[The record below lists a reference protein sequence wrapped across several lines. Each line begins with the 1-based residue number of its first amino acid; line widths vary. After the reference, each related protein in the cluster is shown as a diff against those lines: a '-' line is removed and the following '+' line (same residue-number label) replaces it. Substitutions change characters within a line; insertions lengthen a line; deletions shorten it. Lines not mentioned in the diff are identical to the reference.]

1 MLQNVLNSI
10 RAAAYAINP
19 ETYHVT
25 FVNSYLRDLL
35 PEMKRG
41 ALCYEALMARNT
53 PCERCPFSYL
63 ENNGDTHYMEVYIQ
77 KLKKYLKIDA
87 VRIAGA
93 NGETAVVFTGYDVTK
108 RVENEKK
115 LHRMAF
121 FDFKFDFNLKN
132 QTAFMQ
138 DIEQR
143 TTAGKL
149 CFVFVGRLK
158 NLQHYNLVFGRES
171 GDTLLKQLIKYYFGL
186 YQSDKIYRIG
196 GTKITFI
203 ADTEEERIKMQELME
218 HPFSKEMERQHKN
231 FRPYIDFVE
240 IEVPK
245 FAHKTEQVIHNAE
258 YALSKTRFEDK
269 NHILYFTEKENLEM
283 QRRKKIIKILNKNDK
298 SFLERGFQVYYQPI
312 YHVKE
317 KRFSKCEALLRF
329 YDKELGWVSPMEFI
343 PIAEENGSI
352 SQLGKFVLEQACL
365 LLAKREKEHL
375 PPVQVNVNVS
385 AIEFASENFYEGIED
400 TITKYQ
406 INPKLL
412 HFEITESI
420 MMNSFAYIIIDIMNK
435 IIALGIGFSID
446 DFGTGYASFGYI
458 GALPL
463 QGIKIDKTFIDHM
476 IQSDVHMRIVNNV
489 VKFAKELQLNI
500 VAEGVEELEQYHV
513 LERLGCDYI
522 QGYVFSKPLPEQAFF
537 EFLTKNESV

>member
-1 MLQNVLNSI
+1 
-10 RAAAYAINP
+10 
-19 ETYHVT
+19 
-25 FVNSYLRDLL
+25 
-35 PEMKRG
+35 
-41 ALCYEALMARNT
+41 
-53 PCERCPFSYL
+53 
-63 ENNGDTHYMEVYIQ
+63 
-77 KLKKYLKIDA
+77 
-87 VRIAGA
+87 
-93 NGETAVVFTGYDVTK
+93 
-108 RVENEKK
+108 
-115 LHRMAF
+115 MAF
-121 FDFKFDFNLKN
+121 FDFNFDFNLKN

-143 TTAGKL
+143 TIAGKL

-196 GTKITFI
+196 GTKIAFI

-218 HPFSKEMERQHKN
+218 HPCSKEMERQNKS
-231 FRPYIDFVE
+231 FSPYIDFVE

-245 FAHKTEQVIHNAE
+245 FAHETEQVIHNAE

-283 QRRKKIIKILNKNDK
+283 QRRKKIIEILNKRDK

-312 YHVKE
+312 YDVKE
-317 KRFSKCEALLRF
+317 KRFSKCEVLLRF
-329 YDKELGWVSPMEFI
+329 Y
-343 PIAEENGSI
+343 
-352 SQLGKFVLEQACL
+352 
-365 LLAKREKEHL
+365 
-375 PPVQVNVNVS
+375 
-385 AIEFASENFYEGIED
+385 EGIKD

-420 MMNSFAYIIIDIMNK
+420 IMNSFAYIIDIMNK

-458 GALPL
+458 AALPL
-463 QGIKIDKTFIDHM
+463 QGIKIDKTFIDQM
-476 IQSDVHMRIVNNV
+476 IQSDVHMRIVNHV

-500 VAEGVEELEQYHV
+500 VAEGVEELEQYRV

-522 QGYVFSKPLPEQAFF
+522 QGYVFAKPLPEQAFF